1 MVLVYILMVGIP
13 LLAQIKI
20 KTEYSRYSKVKNSK
34 KLSGCEVARKILD
47 ANGLGKIYVVEVA
60 GDLTDHY
67 DPTRKTVR
75 LSTNIFHGTS
85 ISSAA
90 VAAHECGHA
99 IQDKISY
106 APMRIRSM
114 LVPAVNL
121 VTSFSWY
128 IVFFGIMVQIF
139 KIFIIGI
146 ALVSL
151 GLIFQLVTLPVE
163 IDASRRAK
171 KELLKLNLISESEK
185 GGIKKVLTAAAMTYV
200 AAVLTSILQIF
211 RLFLVYSNQKKQ

>member
-1 MVLVYILMVGIP
+1 MVIVYILMVGIP

-75 LSTNIFHGTS
+75 LSTNIFNGTS
-85 ISSAA
+85 ISAAA

-106 APMRIRSM
+106 VPMRIRSM

>member
-1 MVLVYILMVGIP
+1 MVIVYILMVGIP

>member
-1 MVLVYILMVGIP
+1 MVIVYILMVGIP

-60 GDLTDHY
+60 GDFTDHY

-85 ISSAA
+85 ISAAA

-171 KELLKLNLISESEK
+171 KELLNLNLISESEK

>member
-1 MVLVYILMVGIP
+1 MIIVYILMIGIP

-20 KTEYSRYSKVKNSK
+20 KSEYSKYSKVENEN
-34 KLSGCEVARKILD
+34 KLSGFEVARKVLD
-47 ANGLGKIYVVEVA
+47 ANGLQSIYVVEVE
-60 GDLTDHY
+60 GNLTDHY

-99 IQDKISY
+99 IQDKIDY
-106 APMRIRSM
+106 KPMRIRSM
-114 LVPAVNL
+114 LVPIVNL
-121 VTSFSWY
+121 VSSLSWY
-128 IVFFGIMVQIF
+128 IIIFGIVVQIF
-139 KIFIIGI
+139 KLFLLGIG
-146 ALVSL
+146 LLSF

-163 IDASRRAK
+163 FDASRRAK
-171 KELLKLNLISESEK
+171 IELSKLNLIRDSEK
-185 GGIKKVLTAAAMTYV
+185 NGIKKVLFAAAMTYV

-211 RLFLVYSNQKKQ
+211 RLFLEYSNRRS

>member
-1 MVLVYILMVGIP
+1 MMIVVYILMIGIP
-13 LLAQIKI
+13 LLAQVKI
-20 KTEYSRYSKVKNSK
+20 KTEYNRYSKVGNSK

-47 ANGLGKIYVVEVA
+47 ANGLEKIYVVEVE
-60 GDLTDHY
+60 GELTDHY

-75 LSTNIFHGTS
+75 LSTSIFHDTS

-99 IQDKISY
+99 IQDKIDY
-106 APMRIRSM
+106 KPMRIRSM
-114 LVPAVNL
+114 LVPIVNL
-121 VTSFSWY
+121 VSSLSWY
-128 IVFFGIMVQIF
+128 IIIFGIIAQIF
-139 KIFIIGI
+139 KIFLIGI
-146 ALVSL
+146 
-151 GLIFQLVTLPVE
+151 GLISLSLVFQLVTLPVE

-185 GGIKKVLTAAAMTYV
+185 DGIKKVLTAAAMTYV

-211 RLFLVYSNQKKQ
+211 RLFLEYSSRRR